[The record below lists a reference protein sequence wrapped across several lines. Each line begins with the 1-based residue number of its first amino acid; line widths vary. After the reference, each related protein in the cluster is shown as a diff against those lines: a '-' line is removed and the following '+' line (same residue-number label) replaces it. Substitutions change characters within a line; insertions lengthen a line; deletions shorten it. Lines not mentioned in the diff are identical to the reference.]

1 MTDDEYDW
9 IVIGSGFGGSVSA
22 LRLAEKGYKVAVLE
36 AGKRWQPEDFP
47 KTNWS
52 LRKFLWLPQ
61 LGLTGIQRLT
71 LLDDVLVLS
80 GAGVGGG
87 SLVYANTLLVPSDEA
102 FANAGWPRGVD
113 WKAALAPHYET
124 AKRMLGATEVPA
136 DFPADLLLKRA
147 AEAIGKGDTF
157 RRQTVGVYFGPSTAE
172 QPDPYFGGVGPART
186 GCNYCGG
193 CMVGCRFGAKNT
205 LDRNYLYLAER
216 LGVTVVP
223 ETQVE
228 LLRQRDDGGYELE
241 SRSSTSRGGR
251 RTWRARRVVVSAGVL
266 GTLRLLLRSRERGG
280 LPNLS
285 PVLGRFVRT
294 NSEAILGA
302 TARSGD
308 VDYTRGVAIGSS
320 VHIDEHTHV
329 EPVRYSPGSDAM
341 GRLATLLADGGGAV
355 PRPLRWLGQVARHP
369 LDFMRSLWPFGWAK
383 RTVILLVMQ
392 ALESSLDLRLGRRW
406 WWPFGERLVSSRP
419 ADQPKIPTYIPQANA
434 FAREVAKLQGGMASS
449 ALNEVLLDVPTTAH
463 ILGGCPIGTSPAEG
477 VVGTDNQA
485 FGHPGLYIIDG
496 SMVPSNLGVNPS
508 LTITALAEHAM
519 SQLAPKPGAVV
530 VDATVGGRA

>member
-1 MTDDEYDW
+1 
-9 IVIGSGFGGSVSA
+9 
-22 LRLAEKGYKVAVLE
+22 
-36 AGKRWQPEDFP
+36 
-47 KTNWS
+47 
-52 LRKFLWLPQ
+52 
-61 LGLTGIQRLT
+61 
-71 LLDDVLVLS
+71 
-80 GAGVGGG
+80 
-87 SLVYANTLLVPSDEA
+87 
-102 FANAGWPRGVD
+102 
-113 WKAALAPHYET
+113 
-124 AKRMLGATEVPA
+124 
-136 DFPADLLLKRA
+136 
-147 AEAIGKGDTF
+147 
-157 RRQTVGVYFGPSTAE
+157 
-172 QPDPYFGGVGPART
+172 
-186 GCNYCGG
+186 
-193 CMVGCRFGAKNT
+193 MVGCRFGAKNT